1 MTHFTPVQ
9 KPARLGLMIIAL
21 VAAGC
26 LTVGAGGCSVGMQ
39 SHTDTTGSYIAP
51 QTLAQIGPGQ
61 SKDYVLALL
70 GEPTVKKPAGGTT
83 EIWEWS
89 YVQKQIT
96 SGDLP
101 LLVGTAS
108 NTETKH
114 TAYVQFDNGVVSKT
128 WRD

>member
-1 MTHFTPVQ
+1 MNFLPRFQ

-21 VAAGC
+21 GAA
-26 LTVGAGGCSVGMQ
+26 GCSVGMQ
-39 SHTDTTGSYIAP
+39 SHTDTTGTYIAP
-51 QTLAQIGPGQ
+51 QTLAQISQGQ
-61 SKDYVLALL
+61 SKEYVLALL
-70 GEPTVKKPAGGTT
+70 GEPTVKKLAGGTT

-114 TAYVQFDNGVVSKT
+114 TAYVQFDNGVVSKK
-128 WRD
+128 WSD

>member
-1 MTHFTPVQ
+1 MKIASSFL
-9 KPARLGLMIIAL
+9 KPGLAGLMILIIG
-21 VAAGC
+21 AA
-26 LTVGAGGCSVGMQ
+26 GCSVGMQ
-39 SHTDTTGSYIAP
+39 SHTDTTGAYIAP
-51 QTLAQIGPGQ
+51 QTLAQIGPSQ
-61 SKDYVLALL
+61 SKEYVLALL
-70 GEPTVKKPAGGTT
+70 GEPSVKKPAGGST

-89 YVQKQIT
+89 YVEKHIT

-108 NTETKH
+108 NTEVKH